1 VRAAT
6 RSPYAVEREIEYVE
20 ALIAEAGGSARL
32 YGVSSGGAFVLE
44 AAAAGVAVDD
54 ARRGARRDGGA
65 AGLTYSRAMT
75 DQREQGIL
83 RTARVSWLT
92 RPPHGHAQVSVGS
105 RAFTALPLSFAAEE
119 AEPQVTTPGEL
130 LAAAVSGALTLML
143 GWILE
148 RAGTPARELTV
159 TAGVTFAGDWYE
171 IASVELGLHGR
182 VDGIDAAGFEQAARE
197 ALRRCGE
204 SLGLPA
210 GETVALTAELA

>member
-1 VRAAT
+1 
-6 RSPYAVEREIEYVE
+6 
-20 ALIAEAGGSARL
+20 
-32 YGVSSGGAFVLE
+32 
-44 AAAAGVAVDD
+44 
-54 ARRGARRDGGA
+54 
-65 AGLTYSRAMT
+65 MT

-159 TAGVTFAGDWYE
+159 
-171 IASVELGLHGR
+171 R
-182 VDGIDAAGFEQAARE
+182 
-197 ALRRCGE
+197 
-204 SLGLPA
+204 PA
-210 GETVALTAELA
+210 